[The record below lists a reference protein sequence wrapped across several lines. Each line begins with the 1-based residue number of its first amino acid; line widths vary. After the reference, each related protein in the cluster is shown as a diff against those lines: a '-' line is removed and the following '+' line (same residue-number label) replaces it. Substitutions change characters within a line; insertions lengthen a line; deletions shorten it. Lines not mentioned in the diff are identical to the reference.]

1 MASKHRNV
9 SPYQTPRRGL
19 SRGYK
24 RKVSDYQKPTQVKRN
39 KQIHSTR
46 ITDYSFQNHHRPI
59 DLKGNIGLNLQTP
72 WSNYSNTEAVNG
84 NTGLGHPTPWLNSG
98 DLHSNGYKNNDYQ
111 YSKNIEQNIPTI
123 RSVVPPNHSYSTQHS
138 LYPSGLS
145 SSHSEENRAPRGWPN
160 WSKKQ
165 SQTRPLDST
174 APMNDSF
181 QLNEEANKLLLS
193 LDPHLINLIASH
205 KTTVPAPDLMDKSSL
220 KIRRQNIIDAL
231 FNKED
236 KQCSN
241 CGLRFSKDDKASFDE
256 HLDWHYRE
264 KSELNKTLRE
274 KQSRR
279 RVWYPKFATIKS
291 SKEENVMNNNVKEKE
306 KVEED
311 NPAMIP
317 IDNILLAVNND
328 IIKCNLCNEEFE
340 QIYIHDQDLLYKSNS
355 KYANLA
361 EGWYLKNATWSTS
374 SEVIHPTCSNLGLQH

>member
-1 MASKHRNV
+1 
-9 SPYQTPRRGL
+9 L
-19 SRGYK
+19 SRGCK

-39 KQIHSTR
+39 KQVHSTR

-59 DLKGNIGLNLQTP
+59 DLKGNIGLNHQTP
-72 WSNYSNTEAVNG
+72 WSNYSNTEATNG
-84 NTGLGHPTPWLNSG
+84 NVGLGHSKPWLNCG
-98 DLHSNGYKNNDYQ
+98 DIHSNYYNHSDYQ
-111 YSKNIEQNIPTI
+111 YGKNIEQNIPTI
-123 RSVVPPNHSYSTQHS
+123 RSVVPPNYSNPTQHS
-138 LYPSGLS
+138 LYPSGPS
-145 SSHSEENRAPRGWPN
+145 SSHLEENRASRVWPN
-160 WSKKQ
+160 GSKKQ
-165 SQTRPLDST
+165 CETRLLDSKS
-174 APMNDSF
+174 PMNDGF
-181 QLNEEANKLLLS
+181 QLSEEANKLLLS
-193 LDPHLINLIASH
+193 LDPHLINLVASH
-205 KTTVPAPDLMDKSSL
+205 KTTVPAPDLTDKSSL

-241 CGLRFSKDDKASFDE
+241 CGIRFSKDDKASFDD

-274 KQSRR
+274 QQSRR
-279 RVWYPKFATIKS
+279 RAWYPKFATIKS
-291 SKEENVMNNNVKEKE
+291 STEENVVKTNIQDKE

-317 IDNILLAVNND
+317 IDNILLALNND

-355 KYANLA
+355 KYAKLA

-374 SEVIHPTCSNLGLQH
+374 SEVIHPTCSNSGLQH